1 MHTKT
6 LLTVAIALVG
16 AAFSATAGTVSY
28 GEVTPD
34 YPMAFTSTLT
44 RAEVRTDALRAR
56 AAGHIAIGERSYVV
70 AETGPGLTRAQVV
83 AETLEAIRVG
93 AIDHHEHTQVLT
105 AMQLDSIRQ
114 AGLRAVAMT
123 VASR

>member
-6 LLTVAIALVG
+6 LFTVVIALIG
-16 AAFSATAGTVSY
+16 AAFGATAARA
-28 GEVTPD
+28 GEVEPD
-34 YPMAFTSTLT
+34 YPMAFTSTLS
-44 RAEVRTDALRAR
+44 RAQVKADAVRAR
-56 AAGHIAIGERSYVV
+56 AVGHIAISERSYVV
-70 AETGPGLTRAQVV
+70 ADTGPGLTRAQVV

-93 AIDHHEHTQVLT
+93 AIDHHEHNQFPT
-105 AMQLDSIRQ
+105 AMQLESIRQ

>member
-6 LLTVAIALVG
+6 LLTVAIALIGTAFG
-16 AAFSATAGTVSY
+16 ATSARA
-28 GEVTPD
+28 GEVEPD
-34 YPMAFTSTLT
+34 YPMTFTSTLS
-44 RAEVRTDALRAR
+44 RAQVQADAMRAR

-93 AIDHHEHTQVLT
+93 AIDRHEHSQFATATQLE
-105 AMQLDSIRQ
+105 SIRQ

>member
-6 LLTVAIALVG
+6 LLTVAIALIG
-16 AAFSATAGTVSY
+16 AAFGATAARA
-28 GEVTPD
+28 GEVEPD
-34 YPMAFTSTLT
+34 YPMAFTSTLS
-44 RAEVRTDALRAR
+44 RAQVKADAVRAR
-56 AAGHIAIGERSYVV
+56 AVGHIAIGERSYVV

-83 AETLEAIRVG
+83 AETLEAIRIG
-93 AIDHHEHTQVLT
+93 AIDHREHTQFAT
-105 AMQLDSIRQ
+105 AMQLESIRQ

>member
-6 LLTVAIALVG
+6 LLTVAIALIG
-16 AAFSATAGTVSY
+16 AAFGATAARA
-28 GEVTPD
+28 GEVESD
-34 YPMAFTSTLT
+34 YPVAFTSALS
-44 RAEVRTDALRAR
+44 RAQVKADAVRAR
-56 AAGHIAIGERSYVV
+56 AVGHIAIGERSYVV
-70 AETGPGLTRAQVV
+70 AVTGPGLTRAQVV

-93 AIDHHEHTQVLT
+93 AIDHHEHNHFPTATQL
-105 AMQLDSIRQ
+105 ASIRQ

>member
-6 LLTVAIALVG
+6 LLTVAIALIG
-16 AAFSATAGTVSY
+16 AAFGATAARA
-28 GEVTPD
+28 GEVEPD
-34 YPMAFTSTLT
+34 YPMAFTSTLS
-44 RAEVRTDALRAR
+44 RAQVKADAVRAR
-56 AAGHIAIGERSYVV
+56 ALGHIAIGERSYVV
-70 AETGPGLTRAQVV
+70 AETGPALTRAQVV

-93 AIDHHEHTQVLT
+93 AIDRHEHNQVAT
-105 AMQLDSIRQ
+105 AMQLESIRQ